1 MPLTTITTTTTT
13 LILILL
19 PLLLHS
25 NLTFAPSR
33 ETEGGSRATVPADC
47 RRIATLFGLN
57 PDHLENSICTRTTVI
72 NNEITIIP
80 LTPEKAV
87 DQRDTLAKYIYN
99 KIFTTIVMR
108 LNTSLYRGKPGNN
121 IGILDIFGFEVFQ
134 LNSFEQLCINYCN
147 ERLQTFFNEIIFE
160 SEMKLYSEEGLPCED
175 ISFQVRHSF
184 FYFYYLLIIFTFSC
198 IYWCIYLYIY
208 IYISILIN
216 INYSLLIVCVQ
227 LFRTIS
233 AVSD

>member
-1 MPLTTITTTTTT
+1 M
-13 LILILL
+13 
-19 PLLLHS
+19 
-25 NLTFAPSR
+25 
-33 ETEGGSRATVPADC
+33 
-47 RRIATLFGLN
+47 
-57 PDHLENSICTRTTVI
+57 ENSICTRTTVI

-160 SEMKLYSEEGLPCED
+160 SEMKLYSDEGLPCED

-198 IYWCIYLYIY
+198 IYWYIYLYICILYQY
-208 IYISILIN
+208 INKYN
-216 INYSLLIVCVQ
+216 K
-227 LFRTIS
+227 LFMTDCMRTIII
-233 AVSD
+233 

>member
-1 MPLTTITTTTTT
+1 M
-13 LILILL
+13 
-19 PLLLHS
+19 
-25 NLTFAPSR
+25 
-33 ETEGGSRATVPADC
+33 
-47 RRIATLFGLN
+47 
-57 PDHLENSICTRTTVI
+57 ENSICTRTTVI

-198 IYWCIYLYIY
+198 IYWYIYLYICILYQY
-208 IYISILIN
+208 INKYN
-216 INYSLLIVCVQ
+216 K
-227 LFRTIS
+227 LFMTDCMRTIII
-233 AVSD
+233 

>member
-175 ISFQVRHSF
+175 ISFHVRHSF

-198 IYWCIYLYIY
+198 IYWYIYLYICILYQY
-208 IYISILIN
+208 INKYN
-216 INYSLLIVCVQ
+216 K
-227 LFRTIS
+227 LFMTDCMRTIII
-233 AVSD
+233 

>member
-1 MPLTTITTTTTT
+1 M
-13 LILILL
+13 
-19 PLLLHS
+19 
-25 NLTFAPSR
+25 
-33 ETEGGSRATVPADC
+33 
-47 RRIATLFGLN
+47 
-57 PDHLENSICTRTTVI
+57 ENSICTRTTVI

-160 SEMKLYSEEGLPCED
+160 SEMKLYSDEGLPCED

-198 IYWCIYLYIY
+198 IYWCIYLYICILYQY
-208 IYISILIN
+208 INKYN
-216 INYSLLIVCVQ
+216 K
-227 LFRTIS
+227 LFMTDCMRTIII
-233 AVSD
+233 